1 MANQTYVGNAV
12 SVAQVDIGTVTGSS
26 STGGHILTIKSL
38 DENGTDHSIVETV
51 AAAGIASSTAA
62 SNIVTTWNASG
73 DPVISRVTASA
84 SGAIVSLTAD
94 TAGVPMTTS
103 WTFVTTTGATSGSWG
118 TQGTS
123 VSNSGP
129 NDFNTAANWDT
140 LSVPASTD
148 NIFLPPGSESI
159 LYGLNQ
165 STKNFGKFIV
175 QPGYTYDIGG
185 TDGGYLR
192 CAPATGADF
201 KLAGTG
207 TAYIDVGASDIDPLI
222 EKAGPS
228 ATGTYGLY
236 LKGTAMS
243 HIYIEG
249 GKVGIGVDGDDTTTE
264 VDNVLIG
271 TASGASPITV
281 VVGEGV
287 TGTAGGAIAVVR
299 KSSGTFISRTD
310 AAITALTNDGGD
322 VQTEGTGTITTLNL
336 NSGSAILE
344 STGTIT
350 TLNIKGGEANF
361 LGSQA
366 SHTVTT
372 VKLEADGAL
381 AYDPNVLT
389 ITNKVASDDRVRLT
403 ATQV

>member
-26 STGGHILTIKSL
+26 STGGHTLTIKSL

-51 AAAGIASSTAA
+51 VAAGIASSTAA

-103 WTFVTTTGATSGSWG
+103 WTFVTTPGATSGSWG

-192 CAPATGADF
+192 FAPATGADF
-201 KLAGTG
+201 KFAGTG
-207 TAYIDVGASDIDPLI
+207 TAYIDVVGSDIDPLI
-222 EKAGPS
+222 EKAGPG

-236 LKGTAMS
+236 RKRTAMS
-243 HIYIEG
+243 HI
-249 GKVGIGVDGDDTTTE
+249 
-264 VDNVLIG
+264 
-271 TASGASPITV
+271 
-281 VVGEGV
+281 
-287 TGTAGGAIAVVR
+287 
-299 KSSGTFISRTD
+299 
-310 AAITALTNDGGD
+310 
-322 VQTEGTGTITTLNL
+322 
-336 NSGSAILE
+336 
-344 STGTIT
+344 
-350 TLNIKGGEANF
+350 
-361 LGSQA
+361 
-366 SHTVTT
+366 
-372 VKLEADGAL
+372 
-381 AYDPNVLT
+381 
-389 ITNKVASDDRVRLT
+389 
-403 ATQV
+403 